1 MFTAQEARK
10 ISAEHQERIQSDA
23 HDKAMK
29 IVDQICDLIREAA
42 TTGETKLMLSN
53 SVGDFPDYRPRFY
66 PDLIENGLPT
76 IVGEKVK
83 TALHD
88 LGYNISI
95 DVHSCVRVSWGDE
108 LFAGLPN
115 LSNGR

>member
-10 ISAEHQERIQSDA
+10 ISAEHQQKAQSDA

-29 IVDQICDLIREAA
+29 IVDQICDLIQEAA
-42 TTGETKLMLSN
+42 TTGKTKLTLAN
-53 SVGDFPDYRPRFY
+53 SVGDFPDHRPRFY

-95 DVHSCVRVSWGDE
+95 DIRSCVRVSWGDE
-108 LFAGLPN
+108 LFAELTN